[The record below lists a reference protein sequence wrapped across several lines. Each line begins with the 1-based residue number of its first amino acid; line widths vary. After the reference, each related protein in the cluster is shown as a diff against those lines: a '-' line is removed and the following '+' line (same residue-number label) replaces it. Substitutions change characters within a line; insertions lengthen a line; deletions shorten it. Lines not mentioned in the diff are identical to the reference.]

1 MSKNKKREIKLLR
14 KQNKYYKRYIA
25 KLENEYLKLKEEMEE
40 RTKRKI
46 KNIEF
51 VKTIFDKLFF
61 KLILITSL
69 AFIEFLVIAFL
80 AWRV

>member
-14 KQNKYYKRYIA
+14 KQNKYYKNYIT
-25 KLENEYLKLKEEMEE
+25 KLGNEYLKLKEEMEE
-40 RTKRKI
+40 RTKRKV

-51 VKTIFDKLFF
+51 VKTIFDKIFF

-69 AFIEFLVIAFL
+69 AFIEFLVIVFL

>member
-1 MSKNKKREIKLLR
+1 MSKNKKRQIKLLR
-14 KQNKYYKRYIA
+14 EQNKYYKRYII
-25 KLENEYLKLKEEMEE
+25 KLENEYLNLKEEMEE

-51 VKTIFDKLFF
+51 VKTIFDKIFF

-69 AFIEFLVIAFL
+69 AFIEFLVIVFL

>member
-1 MSKNKKREIKLLR
+1 MVKNKKREIKLLR
-14 KQNKYYKRYIA
+14 KQNKYYKRYII
-25 KLENEYLKLKEEMEE
+25 KLENEYLNLKEEMEE

-51 VKTIFDKLFF
+51 VKTIFDKIFF

-69 AFIEFLVIAFL
+69 AFIEFLVIVFL

>member
-14 KQNKYYKRYIA
+14 KQNKYYKRYIT
-25 KLENEYLKLKEEMEE
+25 KLENEYLKLKEE

-69 AFIEFLVIAFL
+69 AFIEFLVIVFL

>member
-14 KQNKYYKRYIA
+14 KQNKYYKSYIT

-69 AFIEFLVIAFL
+69 AFIEFLVIVFL

>member
-14 KQNKYYKRYIA
+14 KQNKYYKRYIT

-61 KLILITSL
+61 KLILLTSL
-69 AFIEFLVIAFL
+69 AFIEFLIIVFL

>member
-1 MSKNKKREIKLLR
+1 MVKNKKREIKLLI
-14 KQNKYYKRYIA
+14 KQNKYYKRYIT

-40 RTKRKI
+40 HTKRKI

-69 AFIEFLVIAFL
+69 AFIEFLVIVFL

>member
-1 MSKNKKREIKLLR
+1 MSKNKKREIKLLI
-14 KQNKYYKRYIA
+14 KKNKYYKRYIT

-69 AFIEFLVIAFL
+69 AFIEFLVIVFL

>member
-1 MSKNKKREIKLLR
+1 
-14 KQNKYYKRYIA
+14 
-25 KLENEYLKLKEEMEE
+25 MEE

-51 VKTIFDKLFF
+51 VKTIFDKIFF

-69 AFIEFLVIAFL
+69 AFIEFLVIVFL

>member
-1 MSKNKKREIKLLR
+1 MAKNKKREIKLLI

-51 VKTIFDKLFF
+51 VKTIFDKIFF

-69 AFIEFLVIAFL
+69 AFIEFLVIVFL

>member
-14 KQNKYYKRYIA
+14 KQNKYYKRYII
-25 KLENEYLKLKEEMEE
+25 KLENEYLNLKEEMEE

-51 VKTIFDKLFF
+51 VKTIFDKIFF

-69 AFIEFLVIAFL
+69 AFIEFLVIVFL